1 MATNRLPRIDSF
13 KLAPGRLLAGKYV
26 VDSLLGAGWEGEVYK
41 VVERKTGAP
50 RAAKLFFPHRNVGD
64 RAVSLYAAK
73 LERLRP
79 CPIILKYHH
88 SEEVNVRDTWV
99 TALISEFVEGELL
112 EKFVRRQPGKR
123 LVPFEALNLL
133 YRISSG
139 LECVHKMREYHGD
152 MHVGNILVRRMG
164 VGFDVRIVDMYDW
177 GKPSAANIQEDV
189 FNLVR
194 ILYDM
199 VGGAKR
205 YASQPPE
212 IKQICCGLK
221 RSLIRKKFR
230 TTRDLREYLESFT
243 WESQ

>member
-1 MATNRLPRIDSF
+1 LTQ
-13 KLAPGRLLAGKYV
+13 GRLLAGKYF

-41 VVERKTGAP
+41 VHERKTGAT
-50 RAAKLFFPHRNVGD
+50 RAAKLFFPHRNADD
-64 RAVSLYAAK
+64 RAVSVYAQK

-88 SEEVNVRDTWV
+88 SEDVNVRGAWV

-112 EKFVRRQPGKR
+112 ESFVRRQPGKR
-123 LVPFEALNLL
+123 LRPFEALTLL
-133 YRISSG
+133 HAIASG

-152 MHVGNILVRRMG
+152 MHIGNILVRRIG

-177 GKPSAANIQEDV
+177 GKPTAANIQEDV
-189 FNLVR
+189 FNLIR

-221 RSLIRKKFR
+221 RSLIRKRFR
-230 TTRDLREYLESFT
+230 TTRDLREHLESFE
-243 WESQ
+243 WSDG